1 MLCPTR
7 NLIGKPSPKQI
18 NDTIKKFKIT
28 KKEIVYIGDMRVD
41 KLTAK
46 NAKIDYIHANYG
58 YTGKLKTK
66 YSINKIDDII
76 RKKLGVN

>member
-1 MLCPTR
+1 
-7 NLIGKPSPKQI
+7 
-18 NDTIKKFKIT
+18 
-28 KKEIVYIGDMRVD
+28 MRVD

-46 NAKIDYIHANYG
+46 NAKIDYIHTEYG